1 MRAPHFAAS
10 IFSITVRQRA
20 RVKSVKSI
28 RNSALVWGGLA
39 LAGCASSIVGLQSDG
54 TYILERNERS
64 YSCDALRKDFT
75 DRVEVM
81 KLLPEKAKAER
92 QEAPQTAASMIS
104 RWMSGPNKGLVAIEH
119 YDRER
124 AHAQALQRTMA
135 EKNCPPVDLDRE
147 LAEADTEVT
156 RIRGN

>member
-10 IFSITVRQRA
+10 ILSITVRQRA
-20 RVKSVKSI
+20 RVKSVKNI
-28 RNSALVWGGLA
+28 CNSALVWGALA

-54 TYILERNERS
+54 TYILERSERT
-64 YSCDALRKDFT
+64 YSCDALHKNFVE
-75 DRVEVM
+75 RVEVL

-92 QEAPQTAASMIS
+92 QEAPQTAASLIS
-104 RWMSGPNKGLVAIEH
+104 RWMSGPNKGLVAIDQ

-124 AHAQALQRTMA
+124 AHAQALQRTIS

-147 LAEADTEVT
+147 LAEADAEVT
-156 RIRGN
+156 RIRSN

>member
-10 IFSITVRQRA
+10 ILSITDRQRA
-20 RVKSVKSI
+20 RVKTVKNI
-28 RNSALVWGGLA
+28 RNSALVWGALA

-54 TYILERNERS
+54 SYILERNERAH
-64 YSCDALRKDFT
+64 SCDALHKTFVE
-75 DRVEVM
+75 RVEVL
-81 KLLPEKAKAER
+81 KLLPERAKAER

-104 RWMSGPNKGLVAIEH
+104 RWMSGSSKGLVAIEQ

-124 AHAQALQRTMA
+124 AHARALQRTMS

-147 LAEADTEVT
+147 LAEADAEVT